1 MLTHT
6 DLRKGV
12 RIILDGE
19 PYEVLE
25 SQPMKKAQRRVVIQT
40 KIKNLINGNVLSQNF
55 HQGDSFEEAELLKFK
70 AKFLYLHRGR
80 YFFCY
85 EENPS
90 QRFDLGEEQIGP
102 GSKFLKPNQ
111 IVEEITFNK
120 KVISISLPI
129 KIQLKVTEA
138 PPGFR
143 GERAQPG
150 NKIVTLETEA
160 KINVPLF
167 IEQGDVIEINTETGE
182 YTRRI
187 E

>member
-1 MLTHT
+1 
-6 DLRKGV
+6 
-12 RIILDGE
+12 
-19 PYEVLE
+19 
-25 SQPMKKAQRRVVIQT
+25 MKNK
-40 KIKNLINGNVLSQNF
+40 
-55 HQGDSFEEAELLKFK
+55 
-70 AKFLYLHRGR
+70 
-80 YFFCY
+80 
-85 EENPS
+85 
-90 QRFDLGEEQIGP
+90 LGQ

-120 KVISISLPI
+120 KLISISLPI

-167 IEQGDVIEINTETGE
+167 IEQGDIVEINTETGE